1 LIQQQER
8 MGGANSKNAMAAKKR
23 DELCVLHVLGR
34 GAHSDVV
41 LAEDRATHKL
51 FAIKRIAVGARKM
64 KMKKTFSPSLHLFN
78 RNCAG
83 TGGI

>member
-1 LIQQQER
+1 

-41 LAEDRATHKL
+41 LAEDRATQKL

-64 KMKKTFSPSLHLFN
+64 KMKKVFFLFLLLHLFN

>member
-1 LIQQQER
+1 

-51 FAIKRIAVGARKM
+51 FAIKRIAIGARKS
-64 KMKKTFSPSLHLFN
+64 KIERKGKKNFFFSFLPRFN

-83 TGGI
+83 TG